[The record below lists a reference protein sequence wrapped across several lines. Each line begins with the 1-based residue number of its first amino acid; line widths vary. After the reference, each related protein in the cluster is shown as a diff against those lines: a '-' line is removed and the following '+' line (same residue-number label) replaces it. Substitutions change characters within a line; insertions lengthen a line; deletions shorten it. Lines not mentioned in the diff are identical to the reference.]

1 MMINVSTMKLF
12 GRTIFLTH
20 NHIDVSSNDSSLEF
34 ATHIPYEDLS
44 DHSLHSSLSSSSP
57 LEVNSQT
64 STSLEKKMNVGSHEE
79 TFDKSSQSLFPP
91 QFPWNPTMFYPVL

>member
-1 MMINVSTMKLF
+1 MINDSTMKLF

-64 STSLEKKMNVGSHEE
+64 QHDAKRYKVCSMPWLFYLKK
-79 TFDKSSQSLFPP
+79 F
-91 QFPWNPTMFYPVL
+91 FYFIFNYVVK